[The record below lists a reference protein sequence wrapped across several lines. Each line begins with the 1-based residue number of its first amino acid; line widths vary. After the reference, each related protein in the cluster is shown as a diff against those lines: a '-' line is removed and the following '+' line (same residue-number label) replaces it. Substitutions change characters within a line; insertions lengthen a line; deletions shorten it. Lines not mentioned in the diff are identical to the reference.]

1 MSEPSVL
8 YQIEGTIARVILNTP
23 EQRNAFTY
31 TMVDE
36 LIAALKKADQ
46 DTVVRVVVLS
56 AAGEHFSA
64 GGNLREF
71 AAEIDEPAFK
81 HWQSGESWEELFCLV
96 PQMTKPVIAAVQGYA
111 LAGGCGLVALC
122 DLAVAAEEAQLGMT
136 EIRIGLFPLL
146 VLPALRRAVGEKKAL
161 ELALTGSIIDAHEAR
176 RIGLVNRVV
185 ALAELEE
192 TAMSLAQELAD
203 KSPEAIQLGKRLFW
217 DTVGMTYSQAISFG
231 RSLRVNYMLS
241 DDLREGIKAFLEK
254 RKPNW

>member
-1 MSEPSVL
+1 MTEPNIL
-8 YQIEGTIARVILNTP
+8 YQVEGRIARVILNTP

-31 TMVDE
+31 TMVHE
-36 LIAALKKADQ
+36 LIAALKQADQ
-46 DTVVRVVVLS
+46 DATVRVVVLS
-56 AAGEHFSA
+56 AAGKHFSA

-71 AAEIDEPAFK
+71 AAEIDDPAFK
-81 HWQSGESWEELFCLV
+81 HWQSGASWEELFTLV
-96 PQMTKPVIAAVQGYA
+96 PQMTKPVVAAVQGYA

-122 DLAVAAEEAQLGMT
+122 DLAVAAENAQLGMT

-161 ELALTGSIIDAHEAR
+161 ELALTGTIIDAHEAL

-185 ALAELEE
+185 PLAGLHES
-192 TAMSLAQELAD
+192 AMTLAQELAD

-217 DTVGMTYSQAISFG
+217 DTAGMTYSQAVSFG

-241 DDLREGIKAFLEK
+241 DDLREGINAFLEK
-254 RKPNW
+254 REPKW